1 MEEWEIILGRQI
13 KIKRNGDAGY
23 GGWSG
28 DMWDMIE
35 EQGMFWANSYSQGN
49 NKNKVPLNPGH
60 RMNDL

>member
-1 MEEWEIILGRQI
+1 
-13 KIKRNGDAGY
+13 
-23 GGWSG
+23 
-28 DMWDMIE
+28 MWDMIE